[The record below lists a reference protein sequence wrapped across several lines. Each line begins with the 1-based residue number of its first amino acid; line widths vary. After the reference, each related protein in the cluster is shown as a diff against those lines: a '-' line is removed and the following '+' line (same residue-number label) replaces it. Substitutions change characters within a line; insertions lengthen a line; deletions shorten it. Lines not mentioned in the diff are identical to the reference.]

1 MKEKKVKRSF
11 SLIIVVVISLMSFSK
26 VFSADI
32 WTECG
37 QKIKKIQ
44 QSKDNRVVAV
54 VNGEKIYKKD
64 LEIVYALEQA
74 SYLSQKES
82 YQKLSKKYKTNSL
95 KPPVQRTKKEVLND
109 MIEHFLLLQAAKKEG
124 YFISEKEAKD
134 YYEKAMKT
142 MQEIISGK
150 VSGDVEGIKLAND
163 TIEKLIKGW
172 GITRKEYDKK
182 AIEQT
187 RSMLSIQKLLNA
199 KFEEFRLKSKNLV
212 IEDFRKE
219 YINSLKKK
227 AKVTIYEKSI

>member
-1 MKEKKVKRSF
+1 MLSF
-11 SLIIVVVISLMSFSK
+11 IFYSFLSRYL
-26 VFSADI
+26 DRM
-32 WTECG
+32 WT
-37 QKIKKIQ
+37 KNKKIQ

-109 MIEHFLLLQAAKKEG
+109 MIEHLLLLQAAKKEG

-163 TIEKLIKGW
+163 TIEELIKGW

-187 RSMLSIQKLLNA
+187 RNMLSIQKLLNA
-199 KFEEFRLKSKNLV
+199 KFKEFKSKSKNLV
-212 IEDFRKE
+212 IENFRKE
-219 YINSLKKK
+219 CINSLKKK
-227 AKVTIYEKSI
+227 AKITMYEKNI

>member
-1 MKEKKVKRSF
+1 MIGKKSKIIFYEIGVVLL
-11 SLIIVVVISLMSFSK
+11 SLIFFSN
-26 VFSADI
+26 VFASDI

-37 QKIKKIQ
+37 KKIKRIE

-64 LEIVYALEQA
+64 LEIAYALEEA

-82 YQKLSKKYKTNSL
+82 YEQLSKKYKVNSL
-95 KPPVQRTKKEVLND
+95 KPPVQRTKKEVLNGL
-109 MIEHFLLLQAAKKEG
+109 IENLLLLQAAKKEG

-150 VSGDVEGIKLAND
+150 VSGNVEGIKFAND
-163 TIEKLIKGW
+163 AIEKLIKGW

-187 RSMLSIQKLLNA
+187 RNMLSIQKLLDA
-199 KFEEFRLKSKNLV
+199 KFKEFKAQSKNLV
-212 IEDFRKE
+212 IGDFRKK

-227 AKVTIYEKSI
+227 AKITIYEKNI

>member
-11 SLIIVVVISLMSFSK
+11 SLIIVVAISLISFSK

-44 QSKDNRVVAV
+44 QSEDNRVVAV